1 MEIRIDELQRQDKYK
16 LLIGCIIPRPIA
28 WVTSQDGNGV
38 INAAPF
44 SYFNVASIEPMMVSV
59 AVMRKPGSVR
69 KDTAQNIV
77 ETGEFVVNM
86 VDVHNVDAV
95 NQTSADYPPQVSEVD
110 ALGLAVAPSSVV
122 AVPRLL
128 ASRIHFECK
137 LHQVVELGSPT
148 TSDLI
153 IGEVVHVH
161 VADELYHAGRIDAH
175 AFAPVSRLAGHTYA
189 TLGDLFDRPRPV
201 YEPDPASK

>member
-1 MEIRIDELQRQDKYK
+1 MEIAIHEIERQDKYK
-16 LLIGCIIPRPIA
+16 LLIGCIVPRPIA
-28 WVTSQDGNGV
+28 WVTSLGEGAIV
-38 INAAPF
+38 NAAPF

-59 AVMRKPGSVR
+59 AVMRKPGSVP
-69 KDTAQNIV
+69 KDTARNILQ
-77 ETGEFVVNM
+77 TGEFVVNM

-95 NQTSADYPPQVSEVD
+95 NQTSADYPPEISEVE
-110 ALGLAVAPSSVV
+110 ALGLEVAPSVRV
-122 AVPRLL
+122 KVPRLR

-137 LHQVVELGSPT
+137 LHQIVELGSPA

-161 VADELYHAGRIDAH
+161 VADELYHAGRIDAA

-189 TLGDLFDRPRPV
+189 TLGELFDRPRPV
-201 YEPDPASK
+201 YEPPVD